1 MLNSM
6 VLDFFARRRSQIKRN
21 ANSSTA
27 AQADDYLS
35 VDPNSRLSNIVQEF
49 TGIQHQLG
57 AIAEAAYIEIIRGAG
72 SSKPRIGLVCPTRSF
87 VANFGDIPIE
97 MQARGWEVHYLIGD
111 VELYDK
117 IDVEFKWLVINDM
130 MRRLEGFQVVLS
142 ASVMDCLPKES
153 IRVLHDHLS
162 FAHFDMEHSMAQLP
176 ELTYLPSNLSPE
188 KYFELVPAFVSL
200 LPHYDLVLSP
210 NEGISA
216 LTGGALALMGYSQ
229 DKRTHDNTGPR
240 PQLRSLTRTYR
251 DEGQDREIVRV
262 YSSGYLKLDVAQR
275 KYKDSRP
282 ENVILYCPTPEDPSG
297 NKATDLW
304 GKAMSSREFGANL
317 ISTLC
322 TVFPGYSIVYKP
334 YAGESPDIVRMISEV
349 GRRYP
354 NFSLDTSGSDYWDL
368 YSRAKVMVSD
378 FSSTAYTF
386 AIGMGRPVAFF
397 SPREMDLPTF
407 VQQGAYCASRTRVG
421 AVAPNLA
428 ALAQVV
434 HDILDNYDHF
444 TARVEEFAGLGTQS
458 ASSLAADAI
467 VSVFEGH
474 RPPRSDELY
483 EEWYLRHGE

>member
-1 MLNSM
+1 MLDCM
-6 VLDFFARRRSQIKRN
+6 VLDFFARRRSQIKRD

-27 AQADDYLS
+27 APAADYLS

-87 VANFGDIPIE
+87 VANFGDISLE

-111 VELYDK
+111 VELFDK

-142 ASVMDCLPKES
+142 ASVMDCLPRES

-162 FAHFDMEHSMAQLP
+162 FAHFDMEHSIAELP
-176 ELTYLPSNLSPE
+176 ELTYLPSNLSRE
-188 KYFELVPAFVSL
+188 QYFELVPAFVSF

-210 NEGISA
+210 NEGVSA
-216 LTGGALALMGYSQ
+216 LTGEALALMGYSQ
-229 DKRTHDNTGPR
+229 EDRECDNTGSR
-240 PQLRSLTRTYR
+240 SQLRALTQTYR
-251 DEGQDREIVRV
+251 DERQDREIVRV
-262 YSSGYLKLDVAQR
+262 CESGYLKLDVARQ
-275 KYKDSRP
+275 KFKESRP
-282 ENVILYCPTPEDPSG
+282 ESVILYCPTPEDPT
-297 NKATDLW
+297 NKTTRLW
-304 GKAMSSREFGANL
+304 DKALSSREFGAN
-317 ISTLC
+317 IVSTLC
-322 TVFPGYSIVYKP
+322 AAFPGHSIVYKP
-334 YAGESPDIVRMISEV
+334 YAGESSDIVKIISEV

-354 NFSLDTSGSDYWDL
+354 NFSIDKSGSDYWDL

-397 SPREMDLPTF
+397 SPREVDLPPF

-428 ALAQVV
+428 ALTQVV
-434 HDILDNYDHF
+434 QDILDNYDHF
-444 TARVEEFAGLGTQS
+444 TARVGEFAGLGTQS

-474 RPPRSDELY
+474 RPPRSDGSC